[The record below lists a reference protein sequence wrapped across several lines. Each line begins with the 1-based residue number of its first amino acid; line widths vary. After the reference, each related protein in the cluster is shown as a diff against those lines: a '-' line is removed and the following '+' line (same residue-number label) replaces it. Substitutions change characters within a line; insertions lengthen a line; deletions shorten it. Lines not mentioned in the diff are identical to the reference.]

1 MRKLGFIKK
10 SGFIIGIIVLL
21 MAVMPMGGG
30 LPAQAQDPDWYY
42 KPGNWTDY
50 ALSGMPDFDQKQDAW
65 TNPMTQNWSYCGPV
79 AVANCL
85 WWFDSANDPNP
96 PGPPSIKDNYT
107 MVTSYN
113 PGGWDDHHTSNVE
126 PLVNELAYLMDTDG
140 QRTLLTHSGTN
151 VHDMEWGID
160 MYLINRSL
168 YGPYYEKTEPWPD
181 FYDFIVPEV
190 ERCEDVILLLGFWK
204 RWEIGPDEWYYERI
218 GGHYVTVAGVNSNAT
233 KIGLSDPMFD
243 NAEAGFPGRVPVAHN
258 HTANGTGTHNDTQYV
273 SHDTYDVVQ
282 LLPPPMPIGVP
293 VGCWLLPNYT
303 VGKNIA
309 NFTGQNGYGSDPG
322 IGELVTIIDYAV
334 AVSPKPD
341 INDVI
346 DSDYNWT
353 ELQEGGNVTV
363 RVHVTNETWN
373 NTIYD
378 MDILFWTDLYG
389 TEWVKKLYFTAPGL
403 QYCQNYTFNVWYPFP
418 PELVVLHFS
427 NYEDENIGFAFS
439 YPYEEP
445 EEPGW
450 YWKPGNWTDYAPSG
464 VPDFDQKQDLWYD
477 PAGGQWYYCGPVA
490 VANSLWYFD
499 SREEP
504 LPVQPPAINDNYGLV
519 TAYGPWDDHHTSNVE
534 PLVNHLAALMG
545 TNPLFGTN
553 VFDMQR
559 GIDQYL
565 VDTGYYGYYYEHTE
579 VMPDFYWIEDEVER
593 CEDVVLLLG
602 FWQTLDDPW
611 DPQAYWW
618 RIGGHYVTCAGVN
631 SNTSQ
636 LGISDPYLDNAET
649 GAPGRV
655 LPPCPPHPPAGHNAT
670 VHNDTWYVSHDI
682 YNVTI
687 SPSPGGI
694 WGLEGYADNMGPS
707 DFWHFEGRN
716 LEQTGYYE
724 PGPPVFTEIEYA
736 VAVSPK
742 EDINDVIDSDY
753 NVTEQGGV
761 SIRVHVTDET
771 WNNTIYDMD
780 VLLWNS
786 TTGTQVPWPHLDF
799 QPPLQYCQNYT
810 FNVTCSVPPEEV
822 VLHFSNE
829 PGENIGF
836 AFSEPAG
843 EATLVGHVNF
853 TVPLGPAPDP
863 TWIQSFVVKGFA
875 PGNLSN
881 ELWSGTATTNN
892 TGVFTMSGLTPGTY
906 DIGIKNCTC
915 LSELETGVV
924 LTAGITQV
932 TFDPIREAD
941 CDENDMGNAADRGLL
956 YDGWNSGNIY
966 QGGHLCDLNRDGAIT
981 AADRGLLY
989 DHWNTGGAAFGG
1001 F

>member
-10 SGFIIGIIVLL
+10 LGFIIGIIVLL
-21 MAVMPMGGG
+21 MAVMPMSGG
-30 LPAQAQDPDWYY
+30 LAVQADDPPGWYY

-65 TNPMTQNWSYCGPV
+65 TNPITQNWSYCGPV

-126 PLVNELAYLMDTDG
+126 PLVNELAYWMDTDG
-140 QRTLLTHSGTN
+140 QRTGSQHSGTN

-160 MYLINRSL
+160 VYLLNRSF
-168 YGPYYEKTEPWPD
+168 YGPYYEKTVQWPD
-181 FYDFIVPEV
+181 FYWIEDEV
-190 ERCEDVILLLGFWK
+190 ERCEDVILLLGFY
-204 RWEIGPDEWYYERI
+204 RYFEVEPELYYFERV

-233 KIGLSDPMFD
+233 KIGLSDPYWD
-243 NAEAGFPGRVPVAHN
+243 NAEAGGPGRVPVAHAYPHN
-258 HTANGTGTHNDTQYV
+258 ATVHNDTQYV

-282 LLPPPMPIGVP
+282 IPPPFWPLNIPPGT
-293 VGCWLLPNYT
+293 WALQNYA
-303 VGKNIA
+303 VGKDIT
-309 NFTGQNGYGSDPG
+309 NFTGLNGGGSDPG
-322 IGELVTIIDYAV
+322 IGELMTIIDYAV

-353 ELQEGGNVTV
+353 ELQEGGNVTIT
-363 RVHVTNETWN
+363 VHVTNETWN

-378 MDILFWTDLYG
+378 MEILFWTDLYG
-389 TEWVKKLYFTAPGL
+389 TEWVKKLYFMPPL
-403 QYCQNYTFNVWYPFP
+403 KYCQTYNFTVWYPFP

-427 NYEDENIGFAFS
+427 NEADENIGFAFS

-445 EEPGW
+445 EPEGW
-450 YWKPGNWTDYAPSG
+450 YWKPGNWTDYALSG

-504 LPVQPPAINDNYGLV
+504 LPVSPPTINDNYGLV
-519 TAYGPWDDHHTSNVE
+519 TAYGPWDDHNPQNVE
-534 PLVNHLAALMG
+534 PLVNHLAGLMG
-545 TNPLFGTN
+545 TNPLFGTS

-636 LGISDPYLDNAET
+636 LGISDPYLDNAEAT
-649 GAPGRV
+649 GQGIV
-655 LPPCPPHPPAGHNAT
+655 LPPCPPHPPAGHNAN

-694 WGLEGYADNMGPS
+694 WGLEGYADSMSPT
-707 DFWHFEGRN
+707 DFWNFENRN

-724 PGPPVFTEIEYA
+724 PGIPVFTEIEYA

-742 EDINDVIDSDY
+742 EDLNDVIDSDY
-753 NVTEQGGV
+753 NVTEQDGV
-761 SIRVHVTDET
+761 SIRVHVTNEI
-771 WNNTIYDMD
+771 WNNTIWDMD

-829 PGENIGF
+829 TGDNIGF
-836 AFSEPAG
+836 AFSHPAG
-843 EATLVGHVNF
+843 EATLVGNVTFVGRGSDNAQWVENF
-853 TVPLGPAPDP
+853 TVRFFDNATTIETG
-863 TWIQSFVVKGFA
+863 
-875 PGNLSN
+875 
-881 ELWSGTATTNN
+881 WSPIIATTNT
-892 TGVFTMSGLTPGTY
+892 TGFFTISGLTPGTY
-906 DIGIKNCTC
+906 DIGIKGGTG
-915 LSELETGVV
+915 LSELEFNVV
-924 LTAGITQV
+924 LAGTTVVDFGTIRVGDSNNDDYIT
-932 TFDPIREAD
+932 IS
-941 CDENDMGNAADRGLL
+941 DRTLL
-956 YDGWNSGNIY
+956 YGCWGTAEGAPGWNGN
-966 QGGHLCDLNRDGAIT
+966 CDFNNDGFIT
-981 AADRGLLY
+981 ISDRTLLY
-989 DHWNTGGAAFGG
+989 GNWNEVGDLIGY
-1001 F
+1001 